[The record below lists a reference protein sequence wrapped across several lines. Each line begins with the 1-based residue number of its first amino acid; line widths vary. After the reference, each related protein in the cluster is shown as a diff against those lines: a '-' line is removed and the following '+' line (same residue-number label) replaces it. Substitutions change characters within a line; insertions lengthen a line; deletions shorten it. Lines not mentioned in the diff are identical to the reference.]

1 MKTSKKSK
9 SPNGSSSKMS
19 PIAETQ
25 EKTTTLTDT
34 PEEMRKVDR
43 LSTTVNSIF

>member
-9 SPNGSSSKMS
+9 SPNGSNSKMT

-25 EKTTTLTDT
+25 ERTTLTDT
-34 PEEMRKVDR
+34 PVEMRKVDSR
-43 LSTTVNSIF
+43 IL